1 MGERSG
7 PKARRSAPVASRV
20 HRRGSL
26 TAEAPHR
33 PDGPLAPPAVA
44 RRPSSGLQSS
54 SWTTRQGAS
63 VAPGPSSQRIWRRS
77 WGRTAACGSR
87 TLYRTWRFVQPE
99 PAGHRRPVAAGGP
112 GLPAF
117 VTGQRGAAL
126 QAARRHLA
134 RHGPWSRS
142 ATPCSPSPGTC
153 YPTPPPASP
162 TSDPTGT
169 TASPRY
175 AANGSSSPNSNASP
189 ARKSP
194 CTTPPDTSCP

>member
-7 PKARRSAPVASRV
+7 PTARRSAPVV
-20 HRRGSL
+20 
-26 TAEAPHR
+26 
-33 PDGPLAPPAVA
+33 
-44 RRPSSGLQSS
+44 SS
-54 SWTTRQGAS
+54 SPARQFDSRSATPAGRTSGPACSRAAPLIRSTVQLVDDAAGGQRGTR
-63 VAPGPSSQRIWRRS
+63 PSSQRIWRRS